1 MDAAILRKR
10 AANAL
15 RLAHDLGDDPAA
27 ARLKLMAADLL
38 AEADR
43 FGGPATQ
50 QQQQIQ
56 PGEKERLGRVV

>member
-1 MDAAILRKR
+1 MDGALLRKR

-15 RLAHDLGDDPAA
+15 RLAQELGDDPAA
-27 ARLKLMAADLL
+27 TRLKLMAADLL

-43 FGGPATQ
+43 GGGPATQ

-56 PGEKERLGRVV
+56 PEKKEGK

>member
-15 RLAHDLGDDPAA
+15 RLAQELGDDPAA
-27 ARLKLMAADLL
+27 ANLKLMAADLL

-43 FGGPATQ
+43 LGGPATQ

-56 PGEKERLGRVV
+56 PDEKKD

>member
-1 MDAAILRKR
+1 MDVAGLRSR
-10 AANAL
+10 AARAL
-15 RLAHDLGDDPAA
+15 RLAQDLGDDPAA
-27 ARLKLMAADLL
+27 AQLKTMAADLL

-56 PGEKERLGRVV
+56 PGEKKD